1 MGFSRQE
8 YWSGLPFPS
17 AGDLP
22 DPGIKPAS
30 LTSPVLAGRLFIT
43 SATWEV
49 PPPASSAVPGSARP
63 CHQSLVHL
71 SWDWATRLISRWDLG
86 PATVAA
92 HGPRRPAAQPRLAA
106 APLARSPP
114 SLLLLLRSPSP
125 KAGTSTTPP
134 GQATVPGKL

>member
-1 MGFSRQE
+1 MPPVNCVSQPQSE
-8 YWSGLPFPS
+8 SGIFVGPLGTGGHSGPPFPAPLLS
-17 AGDLP
+17 QEPL
-22 DPGIKPAS
+22 
-30 LTSPVLAGRLFIT
+30 GRDVNR
-43 SATWEV
+43 EV
-49 PPPASSAVPGSARP
+49 
-63 CHQSLVHL
+63 CL